1 VSNQQTQDQPEDRA
15 AADEPQADVSPAADA
30 PVGEGDAPD
39 LAAQLEQAKAQ
50 AAEYLDGWQRS
61 RAELDNYR
69 KRMARERTEWD
80 DSLRTEVVLGVLPAI
95 DDLDLALANLPEDL
109 SRHDWIN
116 GLLLAR
122 RKLETQLQAMGIAEV
137 EARGH
142 FDPAL
147 HEAVTHEPS
156 KDHESGQIIAVVRK
170 GYKIGDRVIRPTMVR
185 VAS

>member
-1 VSNQQTQDQPEDRA
+1 MSNQPKNDSQDMPEQTPADA
-15 AADEPQADVSPAADA
+15 AAPAAAPVEEAPAADA
-30 PVGEGDAPD
+30 ASE
-39 LAAQLEQAKAQ
+39 LEQAKAK

-80 DSLRTEVVLGVLPAI
+80 DSLRSEVVLGVLPAI

-109 SRHDWIN
+109 AKHEWIN

-122 RKLETQLQAMGIAEV
+122 RKLETQLQGMGIAEV

-156 KDHESGQIIAVVRK
+156 KDHESGHIIAVVRK
-170 GYKIGDRVIRPTMVR
+170 GYKIGDRVIRPAMVR